1 MECHHFP
8 PDSLPAPRHVLE
20 GDNHWRWGS
29 RLSGSGTAWP
39 HRSQGPGLHSVR
51 EVPFSSVLHGPGPDQ
66 RQVARLQEAEMA
78 LETRRN
84 GTGFADSILSH
95 SALSLFSS
103 PPGVS
108 VCWAS
113 RDGTQPLQPENR
125 NPAFGACPVLG
136 PEFAEPRASVRLKI
150 LPVSLAV
157 GLSIGVREEGC
168 LANFYLTMTPGRRSK
183 FLCTTS
189 SSSRS
194 VFLEVP

>member
-1 MECHHFP
+1 MIVPMWNVTTFP
-8 PDSLPAPRHVLE
+8 RFPACTMPCLRRGQSLALGKQAQRLRDSLTTQEPGTRTVLY
-20 GDNHWRWGS
+20 
-29 RLSGSGTAWP
+29 T
-39 HRSQGPGLHSVR
+39 
-51 EVPFSSVLHGPGPDQ
+51 FSSVFHGPGPDQ
-66 RQVARLQEAEMA
+66 RQVAKLQEAEMA

-125 NPAFGACPVLG
+125 NPAFGTCPVLG
-136 PEFAEPRASVRLKI
+136 PEFADPRASGRLKI

-157 GLSIGVREEGC
+157 GLSIGVREEGR

-194 VFLEVP
+194 VI